1 MKISMYFICALFVFA
16 TLVSCAPNRVVV
28 GESEHLSNVRKL
40 IDGVTTK
47 SEISD
52 QLLSPINSFENG
64 RILIFMWNPSYEN
77 HYHIVT
83 VFDEN
88 DILQKHS
95 IIKVR

>member
-1 MKISMYFICALFVFA
+1 MKVSMYFICALFVFA
-16 TLVSCAPNRVVV
+16 ILVSCAPHRGVA
-28 GESEHLSNVRKL
+28 GESEHLSNIRKL

-52 QLLSPINSFENG
+52 QLLSPINSFEKG
-64 RILIFMWNPSYEN
+64 RILIFRWMPSYEN
-77 HYHIVT
+77 QYHIVT
-83 VFDEN
+83 VFDDN